1 MTKLNK
7 EQFRTSLRTNNI
19 MKNSVKHFKKLKI
32 MAGILN
38 TCGLFMAIFKF

>member
-19 MKNSVKHFKKLKI
+19 MKNSVKHFKKS
-32 MAGILN
+32 MAKVLD
-38 TCGLFMAIFKF
+38 TCGLFVAIFKFC